1 MNEKSPENTILF
13 IVEDDDTIRE
23 LLELNLKAEGFK
35 VFSFFSVEQM
45 ERRKDGVNCDLL
57 LLDVML
63 PGLNGL
69 HYAKKLK
76 EEGLHI
82 PILFVSALNQEKNI
96 SKGYELGAIDYIIKP
111 FEINHL
117 MHKVKNLLYHFV
129 PRSTAPLPAK
139 LGEHEINWDLL
150 QVKTCDGQT
159 FTLTGKEAEAL
170 AYFLENE
177 KKIISRKELIEKI
190 WGNDRYISTRNVDNF
205 LVKFRKIFEIDPAKP
220 KHFLTYPKKGYA
232 FQY

>member
-1 MNEKSPENTILF
+1 
-13 IVEDDDTIRE
+13 
-23 LLELNLKAEGFK
+23 
-35 VFSFFSVEQM
+35 
-45 ERRKDGVNCDLL
+45 
-57 LLDVML
+57 
-63 PGLNGL
+63 
-69 HYAKKLK
+69 
-76 EEGLHI
+76 
-82 PILFVSALNQEKNI
+82 
-96 SKGYELGAIDYIIKP
+96 
-111 FEINHL
+111 

-150 QVKTCDGQT
+150 QVKTCDGQV